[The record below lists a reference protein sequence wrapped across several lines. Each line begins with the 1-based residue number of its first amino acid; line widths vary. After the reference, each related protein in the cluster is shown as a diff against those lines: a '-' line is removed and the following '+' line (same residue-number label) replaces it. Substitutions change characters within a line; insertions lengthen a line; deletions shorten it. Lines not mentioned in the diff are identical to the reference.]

1 MLRWLG
7 IKSVE
12 IKREP
17 PRPTIGRE
25 LDLGTADRT
34 AARRARSRPRSG
46 KPDTVYATTLPG
58 GTEALSLVYAG
69 PPKVL
74 VQSFQA
80 RATPFIEKSVG
91 SADAVERLKI
101 DGHLAYWITGAH
113 GFAFQ
118 AKDSV
123 GYEQQRL
130 SDRVLLLERDGVL
143 LRVEGAISRDR
154 AVEIAKSAIGTG
166 GLPPS
171 DPPLSSSVG
180 SGGIVAS
187 SA

>member
-1 MLRWLG
+1 M
-7 IKSVE
+7 
-12 IKREP
+12 
-17 PRPTIGRE
+17 
-25 LDLGTADRT
+25 
-34 AARRARSRPRSG
+34 
-46 KPDTVYATTLPG
+46 
-58 GTEALSLVYAG
+58 
-69 PPKVL
+69 
-74 VQSFQA
+74 QSFRA

-154 AVEIAKSAIGTG
+154 AVEIAKSRSP
-166 GLPPS
+166 LPR
-171 DPPLSSSVG
+171 LVSSASG
-180 SGGIVAS
+180 PAASSPAARSGGPCAAAPS
-187 SA
+187 PTARRDPR